1 MLRFSNSTFSFFISY
16 EGLML
21 SLTYV
26 GKMIILIWQTSA
38 DRLWISEYPVVRNK
52 IFTSLKKKREKKELK
67 TRNHWFAKII
77 SYSQI
82 CYLQFIILHYFRAKG
97 GCNNCWQFT
106 LEPDYQTYFSFFRT
120 MVISLIRF
128 LRFFTV
134 DKPNCFSSSS
144 FPKLD
149 LWSLLISFIFDNKD
163 MKERTCDT
171 RQEELM
177 AVHQKSPENWND
189 KCLGVLVW
197 KKQSNNSYTSLTEG
211 LGHYGRFSAL
221 VHGQYPTIMT
231 E

>member
-1 MLRFSNSTFSFFISY
+1 
-16 EGLML
+16 
-21 SLTYV
+21 
-26 GKMIILIWQTSA
+26 
-38 DRLWISEYPVVRNK
+38 
-52 IFTSLKKKREKKELK
+52 
-67 TRNHWFAKII
+67 
-77 SYSQI
+77 
-82 CYLQFIILHYFRAKG
+82 
-97 GCNNCWQFT
+97 
-106 LEPDYQTYFSFFRT
+106 

-171 RQEELM
+171 RQEGLM
-177 AVHQKSPENWND
+177 AVQQKSPENWND

-211 LGHYGRFSAL
+211 KVITADFRRWSMANI
-221 VHGQYPTIMT
+221 QP
-231 E
+231 